1 MSKHV
6 KEKYY
11 LTVISIVGGVITLIE
26 PDGKIGYYRQRGMN
40 RVDERLMMEL
50 VSRGA
55 INYKW
60 KLFKE
65 LPKNYSI
72 SYEDPD
78 IMGRAVATFNPKN
91 YM

>member
-1 MSKHV
+1 MAKRV
-6 KEKYY
+6 EKQYT
-11 LTVISIVGGVITLIE
+11 TVISIVGGIITLIE

-40 RVDERLMMEL
+40 RVDERLMIQL
-50 VSRGA
+50 VSRGS
-55 INYKW
+55 INYRW
-60 KLFKE
+60 KTYKE